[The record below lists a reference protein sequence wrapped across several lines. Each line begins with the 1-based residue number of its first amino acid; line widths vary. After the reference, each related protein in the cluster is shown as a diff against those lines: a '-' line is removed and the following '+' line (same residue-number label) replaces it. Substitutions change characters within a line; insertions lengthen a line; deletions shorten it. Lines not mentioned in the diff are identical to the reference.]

1 MGKLTE
7 LEQWED
13 DVYQIETSD
22 PVLGGPDGVSNRPQ
36 KQLANRT
43 QWLKK
48 QIEQANNDL
57 ADHIRSRNHPDATL
71 TDKGFVRLYSGVTSL
86 DETMA
91 ATPKAVKIAM
101 DNANERLAK
110 ARNLS
115 DLQSVPQA
123 LQALTIATTK
133 KAVEDTQI
141 GLDRQPVMLI
151 STADDLSN
159 LPAGARRFARN
170 NTGVTVLPT
179 DNNCYIEVL
188 AKRDTNNGTCIQVVE
203 HNNPGNEWT
212 GTRGDAMTETSFT
225 WVRQYNESH
234 RPPQQVLPDMPDA
247 LIRGNNLSD
256 LTDPPKAVQNLGL
269 KETLNPTKRVSIGNI
284 GTGAFDGSTP
294 SINIGDS
301 DSGFIGSADGVL
313 DIYCNNAK
321 VGYIDNAGMRMLAGI
336 ATNNDLVLQSD
347 ERRHIIIQNADGS
360 VRAYIYK
367 DKDDTGIH
375 INNGADG
382 SGDFVLGKDSILY
395 VPFAVRAG
403 GSKKIAIQSDNNSA
417 LNATFNLWGNA
428 NRPTVIELDDD
439 QGWHLYSQ
447 RNPDGSV
454 LFTVNGDIMANR
466 KLNVG
471 AATFSSDG
479 NVNGSL
485 WGGWL
490 NDWINNNL
498 VRAVRLGPVA
508 LSGGLWRDYQLG
520 GGQVVTGFHT
530 DGDWEMQGGDDKVY
544 YRPIQYLIGTQW
556 VTAPSV

>member
-22 PVLGGPDGVSNRPQ
+22 PVLGGPEGVSNRPQ

-48 QIEQANNDL
+48 QLEDANNAL

-123 LQALTIATTK
+123 LQSLTIATTK

-179 DNNCYIEVL
+179 GNNCYIEVV
-188 AKRDTNNGTCIQVVE
+188 AKRDSQNGGCVKVVD
-203 HNNPGNEWT
+203 HDNPGNAWT
-212 GTRGDAMTETSFT
+212 GIRNNVPADAGFT
-225 WVRQYNESH
+225 WVQQYNESH
-234 RPPQQVLPDMPDA
+234 RPPQQEMPDMPDA

-269 KETLNPTKRVSIGNI
+269 TETVNKAA
-284 GTGAFDGSTP
+284 GAMQRD
-294 SINIGDS
+294 
-301 DSGFIGSADGVL
+301 
-313 DIYCNNAK
+313 
-321 VGYIDNAGMRMLAGI
+321 
-336 ATNNDLVLQSD
+336 Q
-347 ERRHIIIQNADGS
+347 
-360 VRAYIYK
+360 
-367 DKDDTGIH
+367 
-375 INNGADG
+375 NGADIP
-382 SGDFVLGKDSILY
+382 DKPLFVRTLGIVDSY
-395 VPFAVRAG
+395 PAG
-403 GSKKIAIQSDNNSA
+403 CPI
-417 LNATFNLWGNA
+417 
-428 NRPTVIELDDD
+428 P
-439 QGWHLYSQ
+439 Y
-447 RNPDGSV
+447 P
-454 LFTVNGDIMANR
+454 
-466 KLNVG
+466 
-471 AATFSSDG
+471 
-479 NVNGSL
+479 
-485 WGGWL
+485 
-490 NDWINNNL
+490 
-498 VRAVRLGPVA
+498 GPVA
-508 LSGGLWRDYQLG
+508 PDGYLLMDGRPFSKTLYPQLANLYPDGELPDMRGMYVRGWDNGRGLDVADDRIKWPFSITVKPDPYSTYDRASTDIENVNPRGYKLKALKTSYSAWTGDLIEGERLLLSSQFMETVADDLTGSSTQLFAPRPDAITSVYPPKPAPNDMLLG
-520 GGQVVTGFHT
+520 GFNSYVDPDLIFAGSGIRIENNIHIANKKTQLTRFPVGYFNNYLVDSEKGISTSDYSTRGFRALHA
-530 DGDWEMQGGDDKVY
+530 M
-544 YRPIQYLIGTQW
+544 PIGVPNVAFNYITK
-556 VTAPSV
+556 AA

>member
-179 DNNCYIEVL
+179 GNNCYIEVV
-188 AKRDTNNGTCIQVVE
+188 AKRDSQNGGCVKVVD
-203 HNNPGNEWT
+203 HDNPGNAWT
-212 GTRGDAMTETSFT
+212 GIRNNVPADAGFT
-225 WVRQYNESH
+225 WVQQYNESH
-234 RPPQQVLPDMPDA
+234 RPPQQEMPDIPDA

-269 KETLNPTKRVSIGNI
+269 TETVNKAA
-284 GTGAFDGSTP
+284 GAMQRDQNGADIPDKPLFVKTLGIVDSYPAGCPIPYPGPVAPDGYLLMDGRPFSKTLYP
-294 SINIGDS
+294 QL
-301 DSGFIGSADGVL
+301 AKLYVDGVL
-313 DIYCNNAK
+313 PDMRGMYVRGWDNGRGLDVADDRIKWLFSITAKPDPYSTYDRASTDIENVNPRGYKLKALKTSYSAWTGNLIEGERLLLSSQFMETVADDLTGSSTQLFAPRPDAITSVYPPKPAPNDMPLGGFNSYVDPDLIFAGSGIRIENNIHIANK
-321 VGYIDNAGMRMLAGI
+321 KTQLTRFPVGYFNNYLVDSEKGI
-336 ATNNDLVLQSD
+336 STSD
-347 ERRHIIIQNADGS
+347 YSTSGL
-360 VRAYIYK
+360 RALHAMPIGVPNVAFNYITK
-367 DKDDTGIH
+367 
-375 INNGADG
+375 
-382 SGDFVLGKDSILY
+382 
-395 VPFAVRAG
+395 
-403 GSKKIAIQSDNNSA
+403 
-417 LNATFNLWGNA
+417 
-428 NRPTVIELDDD
+428 
-439 QGWHLYSQ
+439 
-447 RNPDGSV
+447 
-454 LFTVNGDIMANR
+454 
-466 KLNVG
+466 
-471 AATFSSDG
+471 AA
-479 NVNGSL
+479 
-485 WGGWL
+485 
-490 NDWINNNL
+490 
-498 VRAVRLGPVA
+498 
-508 LSGGLWRDYQLG
+508 
-520 GGQVVTGFHT
+520 
-530 DGDWEMQGGDDKVY
+530 
-544 YRPIQYLIGTQW
+544 
-556 VTAPSV
+556 

>member
-179 DNNCYIEVL
+179 DNNCYIEVV
-188 AKRDTNNGTCIQVVE
+188 AKRDSQNGGCVKVVD
-203 HNNPGNEWT
+203 HDNPGNAWT
-212 GTRGDAMTETSFT
+212 GIRNNVPADAGFT
-225 WVRQYNESH
+225 WVQQYNESH
-234 RPPQQVLPDMPDA
+234 RPPQQEIPDMPDA

-256 LTDPPKAVQNLGL
+256 LTDPSEAVQYLGL
-269 KETLNPTKRVSIGNI
+269 KETLNPTKRVSIGPI
-284 GTGAFDGSTP
+284 GTGAFDGSIP
-294 SINIGDS
+294 CINIGDS
-301 DSGFIGSADGVL
+301 DSGFIGSADGVI
-313 DIYCNNAK
+313 DIYANNQRVGRFSQGTFELLRLLVLRDAANAVGADTNFNTMLNTYDATGNLRWAWGPYKGGWDVHSYNQNGAWRNNPLHIDYLTSEVSVSCNFHVAGAI
-321 VGYIDNAGMRMLAGI
+321 VGTNGNINGI
-336 ATNNDLVLQSD
+336 A
-347 ERRHIIIQNADGS
+347 
-360 VRAYIYK
+360 
-367 DKDDTGIH
+367 
-375 INNGADG
+375 
-382 SGDFVLGKDSILY
+382 
-395 VPFAVRAG
+395 
-403 GSKKIAIQSDNNSA
+403 
-417 LNATFNLWGNA
+417 
-428 NRPTVIELDDD
+428 
-439 QGWHLYSQ
+439 
-447 RNPDGSV
+447 
-454 LFTVNGDIMANR
+454 
-466 KLNVG
+466 
-471 AATFSSDG
+471 
-479 NVNGSL
+479 

-490 NDWINNNL
+490 SDYLNIQFDARDNLINARATTAWVNQYFATKNTGSLAQTGWFKDSSTGLIIQWGEVGRTGYSTWVNFPISFPALCSAVFLTLSDSPVSLNNSTQNIHANSRT
-498 VRAVRLGPVA
+498 V
-508 LSGGLWRDYQLG
+508 SGFNYAANTAESSAFWLA
-520 GGQVVTGFHT
+520 
-530 DGDWEMQGGDDKVY
+530 
-544 YRPIQYLIGTQW
+544 IGR
-556 VTAPSV
+556 

>member
-43 QWLKK
+43 LWLKK
-48 QIEQANNDL
+48 QIKQANNDL

-91 ATPKAVKIAM
+91 ATPKAIKIAM

-151 STADDLSN
+151 NTADDLSN

-179 DNNCYIEVL
+179 GNNCYIEVV
-188 AKRDTNNGTCIQVVE
+188 AKRDSQNGGCVKAVD
-203 HNNPGNEWT
+203 HDNPGNAWT
-212 GTRGDAMTETSFT
+212 GIRNNVPADAGFT
-225 WVRQYNESH
+225 WVQQYNESH
-234 RPPQQVLPDMPDA
+234 RPPQQEMPEIPDA

-269 KETLNPTKRVSIGNI
+269 TETVNKAA
-284 GTGAFDGSTP
+284 GAMQRDQNGADIPDKPLFVRTLGIVDSYPAGCPIPYPGPVAPDGYLLMDGRPFSKTLYP
-294 SINIGDS
+294 QLAKLY
-301 DSGFIGSADGVL
+301 ADGVL
-313 DIYCNNAK
+313 PDMRGMYVRGWDNGRGLDVADDRINWPFSITVKPDPYSTYDRASTDIENVNPRGYKLKALKTSYSAWTGNLIEGERLLLSSQFMETVADDLTGSSTQLFAPRPDAITSVYPPKPAPNDMLLGGFNSYVDPDLIFAGSGIRIKNNIHIANK
-321 VGYIDNAGMRMLAGI
+321 KTQLTRFPVGYFNNYLVDSEKGI
-336 ATNNDLVLQSD
+336 STSD
-347 ERRHIIIQNADGS
+347 YSTSGL
-360 VRAYIYK
+360 RALHAMPI
-367 DKDDTGIH
+367 G
-375 INNGADG
+375 
-382 SGDFVLGKDSILY
+382 
-395 VPFAVRAG
+395 VPNV
-403 GSKKIAIQSDNNSA
+403 
-417 LNATFNLWGNA
+417 TFNYI
-428 NRPTVIELDDD
+428 T
-439 QGWHLYSQ
+439 
-447 RNPDGSV
+447 
-454 LFTVNGDIMANR
+454 
-466 KLNVG
+466 K
-471 AATFSSDG
+471 AA
-479 NVNGSL
+479 
-485 WGGWL
+485 
-490 NDWINNNL
+490 
-498 VRAVRLGPVA
+498 
-508 LSGGLWRDYQLG
+508 
-520 GGQVVTGFHT
+520 
-530 DGDWEMQGGDDKVY
+530 
-544 YRPIQYLIGTQW
+544 
-556 VTAPSV
+556 

>member
-179 DNNCYIEVL
+179 GNNCYIEVV
-188 AKRDTNNGTCIQVVE
+188 AKRDSQNGGCVKVVD
-203 HNNPGNEWT
+203 HDNPGNAWT
-212 GTRGDAMTETSFT
+212 GIRNNVPADAGFT
-225 WVRQYNESH
+225 WVQQYNESH
-234 RPPQQVLPDMPDA
+234 RPPQQEMPDIPDA

-269 KETLNPTKRVSIGNI
+269 TETVNKAA
-284 GTGAFDGSTP
+284 GAMQRDQNGADIPDKPLFVKTLGIVDSYPAGCPIPYPGPVAPDGYLLMDGRPFSKTLYP
-294 SINIGDS
+294 QL
-301 DSGFIGSADGVL
+301 AKLYVDGVL
-313 DIYCNNAK
+313 PDMRGMYVRGWDNGRGLDVADDRIKWPFSITAKPDPYSTYDRASTDIENVNPRGYKLKALKTSYSAWTGNLIEGERLLLSSQFMETVADDLTGSSTQLFAPRPDAITSVYPPKPAPNDMPLGGFNSYVDPDLIFAGSGIRIENNIHIANK
-321 VGYIDNAGMRMLAGI
+321 KTQLTRFPVGYFNNYLVDSEKGI
-336 ATNNDLVLQSD
+336 STSD
-347 ERRHIIIQNADGS
+347 YSTSGL
-360 VRAYIYK
+360 RALHAMPIGVPNVAFNYITK
-367 DKDDTGIH
+367 
-375 INNGADG
+375 
-382 SGDFVLGKDSILY
+382 
-395 VPFAVRAG
+395 
-403 GSKKIAIQSDNNSA
+403 
-417 LNATFNLWGNA
+417 
-428 NRPTVIELDDD
+428 
-439 QGWHLYSQ
+439 
-447 RNPDGSV
+447 
-454 LFTVNGDIMANR
+454 
-466 KLNVG
+466 
-471 AATFSSDG
+471 AA
-479 NVNGSL
+479 
-485 WGGWL
+485 
-490 NDWINNNL
+490 
-498 VRAVRLGPVA
+498 
-508 LSGGLWRDYQLG
+508 
-520 GGQVVTGFHT
+520 
-530 DGDWEMQGGDDKVY
+530 
-544 YRPIQYLIGTQW
+544 
-556 VTAPSV
+556 

>member
-179 DNNCYIEVL
+179 DNNCYIEVV
-188 AKRDTNNGTCIQVVE
+188 AKRDSQNGGCVKVVD
-203 HNNPGNEWT
+203 HDNPGNAWT
-212 GTRGDAMTETSFT
+212 GIRNNVPADAGFT
-225 WVRQYNESH
+225 WVQQYNESH
-234 RPPQQVLPDMPDA
+234 RPPQQEIPDMPDA

-256 LTDPPKAVQNLGL
+256 LTDPSEAVQYLGL
-269 KETLNPTKRVSIGNI
+269 TETVSKAA
-284 GTGAFDGSTP
+284 GAMQRD
-294 SINIGDS
+294 
-301 DSGFIGSADGVL
+301 
-313 DIYCNNAK
+313 
-321 VGYIDNAGMRMLAGI
+321 
-336 ATNNDLVLQSD
+336 Q
-347 ERRHIIIQNADGS
+347 
-360 VRAYIYK
+360 
-367 DKDDTGIH
+367 
-375 INNGADG
+375 NGADIP
-382 SGDFVLGKDSILY
+382 DKPLFVKTLGIVDSY
-395 VPFAVRAG
+395 P
-403 GSKKIAIQSDNNSA
+403 
-417 LNATFNLWGNA
+417 
-428 NRPTVIELDDD
+428 
-439 QGWHLYSQ
+439 
-447 RNPDGSV
+447 
-454 LFTVNGDIMANR
+454 
-466 KLNVG
+466 VG
-471 AATFSSDG
+471 CP
-479 NVNGSL
+479 
-485 WGGWL
+485 
-490 NDWINNNL
+490 IPYP
-498 VRAVRLGPVA
+498 GPVA
-508 LSGGLWRDYQLG
+508 PDGYLLMDGRSFSKTLYPQLAKFYVAGVLPDMRGMYVRGWTASYSPKSIDTPQGMNGAYNSVGIIPYDYGSTRIINGKHPFAATERTKTLMPGAVSPRGYDIYQLQRSDRFEAFEG
-520 GGQVVTGFHT
+520 GGRQLLSTQYYERLIENPDYKDNPPQPQTAMIVNKDSKYNDSYNGWDFYELPTDEKLKSVTFKIVRGLT
-530 DGDWEMQGGDDKVY
+530 PVGSIDSTWNRINLDSKEIIDDVAP
-544 YRPIQYLIGTQW
+544 YRLIEKKLMPIGVPNVAFNYITK
-556 VTAPSV
+556 AA

>member
-7 LEQWED
+7 LEQWDED
-13 DVYQIETSD
+13 IYQIETSD
-22 PVLGGPDGVSNRPQ
+22 PVLGGPEGLSNRPQ

-48 QIEQANNDL
+48 QLEDANNAL
-57 ADHIRSRNHPDATL
+57 AEHEKSRNHPDATL
-71 TDKGFVRLYSGVTSL
+71 TAKGFVRLYSGVMS
-86 DETMA
+86 DSEVMA

-101 DNANERLAK
+101 DNANARLAK
-110 ARNLS
+110 ERNLA
-115 DLQSVPQA
+115 DLTNVRLARQSLQLGNSATRNVGATADTVAAGDDSRITGA
-123 LQALTIATTK
+123 LQK
-133 KAVEDTQI
+133 DQN
-141 GLDRQPVMLI
+141 G
-151 STADDLSN
+151 ADIPD
-159 LPAGARRFARN
+159 
-170 NTGVTVLPT
+170 
-179 DNNCYIEVL
+179 
-188 AKRDTNNGTCIQVVE
+188 K
-203 HNNPGNEWT
+203 PGFIKN
-212 GTRGDAMTETSFT
+212 
-225 WVRQYNESH
+225 V
-234 RPPQQVLPDMPDA
+234 
-247 LIRGNNLSD
+247 
-256 LTDPPKAVQNLGL
+256 GL

-321 VGYIDNAGMRMLAGI
+321 VGYIDNAGLHMLAGI
-336 ATNNDLVLQSD
+336 ATNHDLVLQSD

-382 SGDFVLGKDSILY
+382 SGDFVLGKDSVLY

-403 GSKKIAIQSDNNSA
+403 GSKKLAIQSDNNST
-417 LNATFNLWGNA
+417 LSATFNLWGDA

-447 RNPDGSV
+447 RNPDGSI
-454 LFTVNGDIMANR
+454 LFTVNGDIMANTA
-466 KLNVG
+466 LHAGG
-471 AATFSSDG
+471 ATVATDG
-479 NVNGSL
+479 NVYGTV

>member
-71 TDKGFVRLYSGVTSL
+71 TNKGFVRLYSGVTSL

-179 DNNCYIEVL
+179 GNNCYIEVV
-188 AKRDTNNGTCIQVVE
+188 AKRDSQNGGCVKVVD
-203 HNNPGNEWT
+203 HDNPGNAWT
-212 GTRGDAMTETSFT
+212 GIRNNVPADAGFT
-225 WVRQYNESH
+225 WVQQYNESH
-234 RPPQQVLPDMPDA
+234 RPPQQEMPDIPDA

-269 KETLNPTKRVSIGNI
+269 TETVNKAA
-284 GTGAFDGSTP
+284 GAMQRDQNGADIPDKPLFVKTLGIVDSYPAGCPIPYPGPVAPDGYLLMDGRPFSKTLYLQL
-294 SINIGDS
+294 
-301 DSGFIGSADGVL
+301 AKLYVDGVL
-313 DIYCNNAK
+313 PDMRGMYVRGWDNGRGLDVADDRIKWPFSITAKPDPYSTYDRASTDIENVNPRGYKLKALKTSYSAWTGNLIEGERLLLSSQFMETVADDLTGSSTQLFAPRPDAITSVYPPKPAPNDMPLGGFNSYVDPDLIFAGSGIRIENNIHIANK
-321 VGYIDNAGMRMLAGI
+321 KTQLTRFPVGYFNNYLVDSEKGI
-336 ATNNDLVLQSD
+336 STSD
-347 ERRHIIIQNADGS
+347 YSTSGL
-360 VRAYIYK
+360 RALHAMPIGVPNVAFNYITK
-367 DKDDTGIH
+367 
-375 INNGADG
+375 
-382 SGDFVLGKDSILY
+382 
-395 VPFAVRAG
+395 
-403 GSKKIAIQSDNNSA
+403 
-417 LNATFNLWGNA
+417 
-428 NRPTVIELDDD
+428 
-439 QGWHLYSQ
+439 
-447 RNPDGSV
+447 
-454 LFTVNGDIMANR
+454 
-466 KLNVG
+466 
-471 AATFSSDG
+471 AA
-479 NVNGSL
+479 
-485 WGGWL
+485 
-490 NDWINNNL
+490 
-498 VRAVRLGPVA
+498 
-508 LSGGLWRDYQLG
+508 
-520 GGQVVTGFHT
+520 
-530 DGDWEMQGGDDKVY
+530 
-544 YRPIQYLIGTQW
+544 
-556 VTAPSV
+556 

>member
-7 LEQWED
+7 LEKWED

-179 DNNCYIEVL
+179 GNNCYIEVV
-188 AKRDTNNGTCIQVVE
+188 AKRDSQNGGCVKVVD
-203 HNNPGNEWT
+203 HDNPGNAWT
-212 GTRGDAMTETSFT
+212 GIRNNVPADAGFT
-225 WVRQYNESH
+225 WVQQYNDSH
-234 RPPQQVLPDMPDA
+234 RPPQQEMPDMPDA

-269 KETLNPTKRVSIGNI
+269 TETVNKAA
-284 GTGAFDGSTP
+284 GAMQRDQNGADIPDKPLFVRTLGIVDSYPAGCPIPYPGPVAPDGYLLMDGRPFSKTLYP
-294 SINIGDS
+294 QLAKLY
-301 DSGFIGSADGVL
+301 ADGVL
-313 DIYCNNAK
+313 PDMRGMYVRGWDNGRGLDVADDRINWPFSITVKPDPYSTYDRASTDIENVNPRGYKLKALKTSYSAWTGNLIEGERLLLSSQFMETVADDLTGSSTQLFAPRPDAITSVYPPKPAPSDMLLGGFNSYVDPDLIFAGSGIRIENNIHIANK
-321 VGYIDNAGMRMLAGI
+321 KTQLTRFPVGYF
-336 ATNNDLVLQSD
+336 NNYLVD
-347 ERRHIIIQNADGS
+347 
-360 VRAYIYK
+360 
-367 DKDDTGIH
+367 
-375 INNGADG
+375 
-382 SGDFVLGKDSILY
+382 
-395 VPFAVRAG
+395 
-403 GSKKIAIQSDNNSA
+403 SKKGISTSDYSTRGLRA
-417 LNATFNLWGNA
+417 LHAMPIGVPNVTFNYI
-428 NRPTVIELDDD
+428 T
-439 QGWHLYSQ
+439 
-447 RNPDGSV
+447 
-454 LFTVNGDIMANR
+454 
-466 KLNVG
+466 K
-471 AATFSSDG
+471 AA
-479 NVNGSL
+479 
-485 WGGWL
+485 
-490 NDWINNNL
+490 
-498 VRAVRLGPVA
+498 
-508 LSGGLWRDYQLG
+508 
-520 GGQVVTGFHT
+520 
-530 DGDWEMQGGDDKVY
+530 
-544 YRPIQYLIGTQW
+544 
-556 VTAPSV
+556 

>member
-179 DNNCYIEVL
+179 GNNCYIEVV
-188 AKRDTNNGTCIQVVE
+188 AKRDSQNGGCVKVVD
-203 HNNPGNEWT
+203 HDNPGNAWT
-212 GTRGDAMTETSFT
+212 GIRNNVPADAGFT
-225 WVRQYNESH
+225 WVQQYNESH
-234 RPPQQVLPDMPDA
+234 RPPQQEMPDIPDA

-269 KETLNPTKRVSIGNI
+269 TDTVN
-284 GTGAFDGSTP
+284 
-294 SINIGDS
+294 
-301 DSGFIGSADGVL
+301 
-313 DIYCNNAK
+313 
-321 VGYIDNAGMRMLAGI
+321 
-336 ATNNDLVLQSD
+336 
-347 ERRHIIIQNADGS
+347 
-360 VRAYIYK
+360 RAL
-367 DKDDTGIH
+367 H
-375 INNGADG
+375 
-382 SGDFVLGKDSILY
+382 
-395 VPFAVRAG
+395 
-403 GSKKIAIQSDNNSA
+403 
-417 LNATFNLWGNA
+417 
-428 NRPTVIELDDD
+428 
-439 QGWHLYSQ
+439 
-447 RNPDGSV
+447 
-454 LFTVNGDIMANR
+454 VNGDGDIR
-466 KLNVG
+466 
-471 AATFSSDG
+471 
-479 NVNGSL
+479 GSL
-485 WGGWL
+485 WGDWL
-490 NDWINNNL
+490 SHWLYGQFATRDNNINARATIDW
-498 VRAVRLGPVA
+498 VRQNFLSGFRLGAVEGA
-508 LSGGLWRDYQLG
+508 QVWRAYGYNDTPPY
-520 GGQVVTGFHT
+520 VITGVINGNT
-530 DGDWEMQGGDDKVY
+530 DDVIDSLTRRPLQMYINGWRNIDW
-544 YRPIQYLIGTQW
+544 L
-556 VTAPSV
+556 